1 MFSSLNSLFGGI
13 AFTILTGVIWTVLG
27 AVYSGV
33 ASKQKSIVSF
43 MFFST
48 VFFALLI
55 WIFRFPREISSA
67 ELGRVALAMIPAGL
81 CGIAGFQMLFW
92 AMRKGSHAVAWTFTQ
107 SAMVLP
113 FLGGWLIFHQAVKWF
128 NFSGLLLIISALC
141 ALGISQNKRAERK
154 NSLAALCL
162 CVGAMFIQGMSQF
175 CTLLPGEW
183 GMSEAALSWR
193 LPLLALN
200 SLAVWTGAFLALR
213 PGFDKETFKMSG
225 LYSFVT
231 AAGQVTLYF
240 AIDALTPA
248 GMTGIVYPA
257 AISICIML
265 FALYCALFRK
275 EKITSLACCGLLQL
289 LGGVILLFWH

>member
-1 MFSSLNSLFGGI
+1 MFSSVFSGI

-27 AVYSGV
+27 AVYSRV
-33 ASKQKSIVSF
+33 AGKQKSIVSF

-55 WIFRFPREISSA
+55 WIFRFPQRISGD

-81 CGIAGFQMLFW
+81 CGIAGFQMLYW

-107 SAMVLP
+107 SAMVWP
-113 FLGGWLIFHQAVKWF
+113 FLGGWLIFHQTVRWF
-128 NFSGLLLIISALC
+128 NIGGLLLIIAALC
-141 ALGISQNKRAERK
+141 LLGISQRKDGEKK
-154 NSLAALCL
+154 NSPAAILLCI
-162 CVGAMFIQGMSQF
+162 GAMVIQGVSQF

-183 GMSEAALSWR
+183 GMSAAALSWR

-200 SLAVWTGAFLALR
+200 SLAVWTFAFILFR
-213 PGFDKETFKMSG
+213 PGFDKDTLRMG
-225 LYSFVT
+225 GIYSCVT
-231 AAGQVTLYF
+231 AAGQVTLYI

-265 FALYCALFRK
+265 FALYCAVFRK
-275 EKITSLACCGLLQL
+275 EKISIPVCCALVQL
-289 LGGVILLFWH
+289 LLGVMLLFWH

>member
-1 MFSSLNSLFGGI
+1 MIFNGI
-13 AFTILTGVIWTVLG
+13 SFTIVTGIIWTML
-27 AVYSGV
+27 AVIYSGV

-128 NFSGLLLIISALC
+128 KNKKRWYKKGSTPKLGDQVYYDFKRKKPKYATHTGRIISVNTKKHTCVAEE
-141 ALGISQNKRAERK
+141 GNVSNTTKKRCF
-154 NSLAALCL
+154 N
-162 CVGAMFIQGMSQF
+162 
-175 CTLLPGEW
+175 
-183 GMSEAALSWR
+183 
-193 LPLLALN
+193 
-200 SLAVWTGAFLALR
+200 
-213 PGFDKETFKMSG
+213 
-225 LYSFVT
+225 Y
-231 AAGQVTLYF
+231 
-240 AIDALTPA
+240 LT
-248 GMTGIVYPA
+248 YK
-257 AISICIML
+257 
-265 FALYCALFRK
+265 Y
-275 EKITSLACCGLLQL
+275 L
-289 LGGVILLFWH
+289 LGFGRPFYK